1 MPDDIAHWKFERD
14 RLQEQLNG
22 LESSVIQPESLPL
35 ILRKH
40 ACSELRHAS
49 IGRRTPARL
58 RP

>member
-14 RLQEQLNG
+14 GLQEQLNG

-49 IGRRTPARL
+49 MAGAHRHA
-58 RP
+58 